1 MDSEKRANHLLRT
14 IGMRST
20 YSGYHYLVT
29 AVALVLEDQN
39 YMKNV
44 TKNLY
49 VVIGEKYGVSACSV
63 EAALRTLITN
73 YWNQN
78 EDKILR
84 HYVKFPIYDK
94 PTSTELISILSDYLR
109 DPVHSAVRK

>member
-1 MDSEKRANHLLRT
+1 METAYHLLRI

-20 YSGYHYLVT
+20 YSGYHYL
-29 AVALVLEDQN
+29 AHSVALVSENPDYL
-39 YMKNV
+39 KNV

-49 VVIGEKYGVSACSV
+49 VEIGAKYGVSNLCV

-78 EDKILR
+78 GDKILSPLLG
-84 HYVKFPIYDK
+84 YPLFDK
-94 PTSTELISILSDYLR
+94 PTSSEMISILSDYLR
-109 DPVHSAVRK
+109 DQTNGHF